1 MGLELGYFILYLVI
15 ERFMGEVRFLGY
27 RVIVFYICKI
37 KCYLKYIFNVFCGNI

>member
-27 RVIVFYICKI
+27 RVIVFYIC
-37 KCYLKYIFNVFCGNI
+37 YLKYIFNVFCGNI